1 MAIVGQVMK
10 AVNRRGDPV
19 IIKKLISE
27 AIEQRKNAGGFTA
40 PATKAEKK
48 DE

>member
-1 MAIVGQVMK
+1 MK
-10 AVNRRGDPV
+10 DVNRKGDPV

-27 AIEQRKNAGGFTA
+27 AIEQRKSAGGFTA
-40 PATKAEKK
+40 PVKADKK